1 MGGFKSA
8 PAPVVQM
15 SAPAADV
22 SEAQQRQEARADA
35 QDKKA
40 QQGVQRRR
48 RLQRTGG
55 LRLLFSPVR
64 QEGPGAVGST
74 TLGTGGGTS

>member
-1 MGGFKSA
+1 MGSFRSSPA
-8 PAPVVQM
+8 PAPVQM
-15 SAPAADV
+15 AAPEV

-35 QDKKA
+35 QDTKA

-64 QEGPGAVGST
+64 QEGPGAARST
-74 TLGTGGGTS
+74 TLGAGNGNS

>member
-1 MGGFKSA
+1 MGSFKSSPA
-8 PAPVVQM
+8 PAPVQM
-15 SAPAADV
+15 AQQEV
-22 SEAQQRQEARADA
+22 SETQQRQEARATA
-35 QDKKA
+35 QDTKA

-64 QEGPGAVGST
+64 QEGPGAAGST
-74 TLGTGGGTS
+74 KLGGGSGGSV